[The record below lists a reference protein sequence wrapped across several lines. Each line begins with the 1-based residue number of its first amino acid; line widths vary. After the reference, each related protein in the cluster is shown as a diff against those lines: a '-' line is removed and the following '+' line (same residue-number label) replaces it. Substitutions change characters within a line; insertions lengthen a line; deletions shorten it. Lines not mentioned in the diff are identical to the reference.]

1 MVNSVG
7 GDIANIGQ
15 DFSIAMPPNA
25 VADYLRRMGGVKA
38 VLIGGSS
45 STLNNVILGLG
56 DKTKSDE
63 WSGLRHWVY
72 KKNDSEIY
80 NWGKKETWRELLTH
94 DANWH
99 VVYQVAFG

>member
-1 MVNSVG
+1 
-7 GDIANIGQ
+7 
-15 DFSIAMPPNA
+15 
-25 VADYLRRMGGVKA
+25 MGGVKA
-38 VLIGGSS
+38 VLIGGSNS
-45 STLNNVILGLG
+45 ILNNVILGLG

-80 NWGKKETWRELLTH
+80 NWGKKETWSELLAH